1 MFSKPMDGRRVRI
14 WVALAVVVLLAA
26 GAAAAQTKPFD
37 SAQGKK
43 PLTVEDLWAAKRP
56 GAPSLSPDG
65 KWAAVEITS
74 YSMAE
79 NNSTSD
85 IWLLATDG
93 SSQRKLTT
101 HSARDSAPQWSL
113 DGQWIAFT
121 SKREGDEQTQVYL
134 ISPTGGEAKRLT
146 KVATGVSGVR
156 WFADSKS
163 LAFISWV
170 WPELKTDE
178 EQAKKMKEQK
188 DAKVKAYVIDQTTF
202 RYWDHWIADGRVPHV
217 FVANVET
224 SETRDVLG
232 GAGVSLTMYDPGGD
246 SYDISP
252 DGKEL
257 AFVGDT
263 AKDFGYRPNADV
275 LTIPVAGGTW
285 KNLTEDNKAGDGTP
299 RYSPDGKW
307 LAYTRNMIP
316 SGPDRDRVVLLNRAT
331 AAKTVLTEKWDRSA
345 GTPVWS
351 PDSQKIYFTAEDQA
365 RVPVWVLSVSG
376 GDPKPAIQGG
386 TNSSVDLSGDGK
398 TVAFV
403 RTTMNLPP
411 TVFAAAADGSGEKRI
426 ETFNAELE
434 AQWQL
439 GEVKSVTYAGWSG
452 NQVQMWVIYPP
463 NFDPKKK
470 WPLLQIVHGGPHGA
484 WMDQFHFRW
493 NMQAFAA
500 PGYVVAAVNFHG
512 STGWGDAFT
521 DANTARYGATE
532 MVDVENGTDYLIK
545 EGYIDTE
552 RMAAA
557 GGSYGGYM
565 VAWMNG
571 HTNRY
576 KAYVCHAGVYDWV
589 AQTAS
594 DYVRGRDRAL
604 GGFPWEAPEKVLGQ
618 SAHTFA
624 KNFKTPTLVVHGEQ
638 DFRVPLTQGL
648 AYYTTLRMLGV
659 PTRLVYFPDE
669 NHWVLKAQNSRLWY
683 AEFFG
688 WIGKYAAAGG
698 R

>member
-1 MFSKPMDGRRVRI
+1 MFSKWMGGRGARI
-14 WVALAVVVLLAA
+14 WVAMAVVLVFAVGAA
-26 GAAAAQTKPFD
+26 G
-37 SAQGKK
+37 QGKR
-43 PLTVEDLWAAKRP
+43 PLTVEDLWAVKRP

-65 KWAAVEITS
+65 AWAAVEIVS

-85 IWLLATDG
+85 IWLLATGPATTTGTSG
-93 SSQRKLTT
+93 SSQRRLTT
-101 HSARDSAPQWSL
+101 HTARDSGPQWSP
-113 DGQWIAFT
+113 DGKWIAFT
-121 SKREGDEQTQVYL
+121 SRREGDEAAQIYL
-134 ISPTGGEAKRLT
+134 ISPTGGEARRLT
-146 KVATGVSGVR
+146 KLSTGASAVR
-156 WFADSKS
+156 WFADSKQI
-163 LAFISWV
+163 AFLSWV

-178 EQAKKMKEQK
+178 EQAARAKERRE
-188 DAKVKAYVIDQTTF
+188 AKVKAYVIEQTTF

-217 FVANVET
+217 LVVNVET
-224 SETRDVLG
+224 GEMRDVLAG
-232 GAGVSLTMYDPGGD
+232 SGVSLTMYDPGRD
-246 SYDISP
+246 SFDISP
-252 DGKEL
+252 DGKEF
-257 AFVGDT
+257 AFVADA

-275 LTIPVAGGTW
+275 LTIPVAGGAW

-316 SGPDRDRVVLLNRAT
+316 SGPDRDRVVLINRASG
-331 AAKTVLTEKWDRSA
+331 AKRVLTEKWDRSA

-351 PDSQKIYFTAEDQA
+351 ADSQKIYFTAEDQA
-365 RVPVWVLSVSG
+365 RVPVWMVGITG
-376 GDPKPAIQGG
+376 GEPKAVIQGG
-386 TNSSVDLSGDGK
+386 TNGSFDLSGDGK
-398 TVAFV
+398 SAAFV

-411 TVFAAAADGSGEKRI
+411 TVFAAAADGSGERRI

-434 AQWQL
+434 SQWAL
-439 GEVKSVTYAGWSG
+439 GEVKSVTYKGWQG
-452 NQVQMWVIYPP
+452 NPVQMWVIYPP

-500 PGYVVAAVNFHG
+500 PGYVVVAVNFHG
-512 STGWGDAFT
+512 STGWGDAFV

-532 MVDVENGTDYLIK
+532 MVDVENGTDTLIQ

-589 AQTAS
+589 AQMAS

-604 GGFPWEAPEKVLGQ
+604 GGFPWEEWEKVHAQ

-648 AYYTTLRMLGV
+648 AYYTTLRMLDV

-669 NHWVLKAQNSRLWY
+669 NHWVLKAQNAKLWY

-688 WIGKYAAAGG
+688 WIGKYAAAGA